1 VVTTSLSDVRAA
13 MPREIAAAAP
23 CRALEWSILSGA
35 QAGTG
40 PLASQA
46 VAIGAADG
54 RADRRRPRHGHQS
67 WFVCTAQE
75 RVAVH
80 SPSPEEKR

>member
-1 VVTTSLSDVRAA
+1 MNTSLSDVRAA

-23 CRALEWSILSGA
+23 CRAHEWSIVSGA